1 MISFNKSYL
10 FAVAAGAALLS
21 SCSKEM
27 DFSDPNANIK
37 AYEKNWGDKFGEI
50 DPNQNWNM
58 AIRTTLNINLPY
70 IKGEGVMRV
79 YTSNPLEK
87 SSCLMAE
94 TKVNNG
100 TGSIVFDAMKDMQ
113 QVFVSVEAGGE
124 YRVYGYYGIE
134 NGAVNIGAGSA
145 SMAKSA
151 VMTRGVCNVT
161 KGEVKDVMEVSTL
174 ISEAVTHEET
184 TTVVTFKGH
193 NLNNVLYTDLDE
205 LFKAAEEHVKKNSNE
220 WYTCPFPLEEYTN
233 QYYKYKEQI
242 VEYKGKKYILPE
254 YDFEEKTTTVTVVDK
269 EAVYDNIDI
278 DVTYLNGVE
287 KSAANPWKIN
297 WGYENFGPGAFF
309 EEQKKYYLA
318 PKYGKFY
325 NTPEDMAVVE
335 QGFSITTEGGE
346 INLPFIYG
354 GTDNANMLG
363 YVYYKDGQDPL
374 KQPHYIVMDEGRPSE
389 NIYFNSWNGQKVGN
403 MELPSVL
410 ANYNKEDGTYY
421 GQYIKDRL
429 VYGTNYKL
437 TFFGENHD
445 MATGTYNFPAGYHV
459 VFFVCP
465 QNLGETGRY
474 NYSLPVL
481 NHRIKHYYYNG
492 PGYETYQ
499 EDQTRGA
506 VKAVSWTYKG
516 HRFLGFED
524 GGSDEDL
531 NDIVFWV
538 DGAYTPDQDEEIE
551 VPTED
556 PEPDPEAQSW
566 VIACE
571 DLGDAGDIDF
581 NDVVFSVSHVSGT
594 NTATIT
600 PLAAGGN
607 LPSTVKYNGQP
618 VADNA
623 EIHHLLQPNVSA
635 GDNGTYPLLTN
646 VPAGDPLTIVVDENF
661 SMTNHKF
668 SITVE
673 GNGDSRSITM
683 GNETGKAPMMLCLPG
698 AWAWPK
704 EHTQIYEAY
713 PMFRSWVQNS
723 NENEWY
729 KNFVEDKVVK

>member
-37 AYEKNWGDKFGEI
+37 AYEKNWGDKFGDI
-50 DPNQNWNM
+50 DPDQNWNM

-161 KGEVKDVMEVSTL
+161 KGEVKDVMEVYNPA
-174 ISEAVTHEET
+174 ITHT
-184 TTVVTFKGH
+184 
-193 NLNNVLYTDLDE
+193 
-205 LFKAAEEHVKKNSNE
+205 
-220 WYTCPFPLEEYTN
+220 
-233 QYYKYKEQI
+233 EQQ
-242 VEYKGKKYILPE
+242 
-254 YDFEEKTTTVTVVDK
+254 TVTTPEQFSIYRNDWGMDPNKEECWFNSEHELALAIIAYFEQQGWNWDVSWFGSKDADGKYHVNGCVKRGGTETKDVVVVDK
-269 EAVYDNIDI
+269 EAETIDI
-278 DVTYLNGVE
+278 NITYLNGVE
-287 KSAANPWKIN
+287 KAAANPWKIS

-309 EEQKKYYLA
+309 EELKKYYLA
-318 PKYGKFY
+318 PKYGTFY
-325 NTPEDMAVVE
+325 STPEEMAVVE

-346 INLPFIYG
+346 IELPFIYG
-354 GTDNANMLG
+354 ATQNSNMLG

-374 KQPHYIVMDEGRPSE
+374 AQPHYILMNDGRPTE
-389 NIYFNSWNGQKVGN
+389 NIYFNSWRGDKLN
-403 MELPSVL
+403 
-410 ANYNKEDGTYY
+410 DGMQLSNWNTYAPEEKSIY
-421 GQYIKDRL
+421 GHKGSDL

-459 VFFVCP
+459 VFFICP
-465 QNLGETGRY
+465 QNYANNLNNY

-524 GGSDEDL
+524 GGADEDL

-600 PLAAGGN
+600 PLAAGGE
-607 LPSTVKYNGQP
+607 LPSTVRYNGQP

-635 GDNGTYPLLTN
+635 GDNGHYPLLWN

-668 SITVE
+668 SITAE

-723 NENEWY
+723 NDNEWY